1 MLYGLARKIT
11 LVEPMSRQFMYT
23 AEFFIQ
29 DFLRIVEE
37 FKADCGIYAGHLG
50 CKHGWGATGLLKE
63 ACRKAD
69 IPLLVFE
76 FDMFDHRVIG
86 QEELKNKLT
95 QFVEEVVWP
104 KKQPREV

>member
-1 MLYGLARKIT
+1 
-11 LVEPMSRQFMYT
+11 
-23 AEFFIQ
+23 
-29 DFLRIVEE
+29 
-37 FKADCGIYAGHLG
+37 
-50 CKHGWGATGLLKE
+50 
-63 ACRKAD
+63 
-69 IPLLVFE
+69 LLVFE